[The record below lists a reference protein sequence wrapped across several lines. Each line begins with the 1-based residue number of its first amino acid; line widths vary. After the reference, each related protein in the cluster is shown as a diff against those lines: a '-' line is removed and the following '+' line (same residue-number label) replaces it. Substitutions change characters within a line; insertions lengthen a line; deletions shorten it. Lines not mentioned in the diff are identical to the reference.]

1 MVAST
6 SSSSWQALSSSS
18 RNDESSS
25 SSSKEKKD
33 GFAPIVASGLNVQF
47 VRNEL
52 TVTVPTASEV
62 KVYVFDL
69 QGNLKKQYH
78 GHSVGTHNVSLN
90 QMNRGLYLVRV
101 VSGSNVRTLRA
112 QVK

>member
-1 MVAST
+1 MKV
-6 SSSSWQALSSSS
+6 L
-18 RNDESSS
+18 
-25 SSSKEKKD
+25 
-33 GFAPIVASGLNVQF
+33 F

-78 GHSVGTHNVSLN
+78 GQSASTHNVSLN
-90 QMNRGLYLVRV
+90 RMNRGMYLVRV